1 MSQPTYRDPL
11 RCYAAIHAPVGNA
24 PALKEWPLLL
34 NGMDLALDLGIN
46 RVAKQARHRVS
57 FGKVSQGKGRLGAS
71 AIISFELSPADADA
85 LLSGSESRLRQRACD
100 IGLTDEADDRR
111 LLEKLLRR
119 LPGEA
124 LAHVPDLRQ
133 SLKWT
138 QSKATA
144 IGNGM
149 QVEVITLAESQLAQ
163 AQMQRYLR
171 DHAADWYPAARTAT

>member
-1 MSQPTYRDPL
+1 MSQPSKRDPL

-46 RVAKQARHRVS
+46 RVAKQARHRVF
-57 FGKVSQGKGRLGAS
+57 FGKVSQGKSRLGAS

-85 LLSGSESRLRQRACD
+85 LLSGSESRLRQRARA
-100 IGLTDEADDRR
+100 IGLDDEADDRR

-124 LAHVPDLRQ
+124 LAHVPNLRRD
-133 SLKWT
+133 LKWT

-149 QVEVITLAESQLAQ
+149 QVEIITLAESQLAQ

-171 DHAADWYPAARTAT
+171 DHAADWYPAARSAT